1 MGKSCDDLGDRRRRV
16 RKDLG
21 DVRGT
26 DVSANWVFF
35 AECRLVKGLGRVLRG
50 TVSVTMLFN

>member
-26 DVSANWVFF
+26 DVSANWVF
-35 AECRLVKGLGRVLRG
+35 CRVQVGERIGACA
-50 TVSVTMLFN
+50 